1 MAATG
6 DHQILHCRWNWC
18 ARTFELPTDLLN
30 HLKSEH
36 FSHILRVEKKELD
49 IYLRCNEGRS
59 GMTGTGSTTFE

>member
-36 FSHILRVEKKELD
+36 FSHILSVEKKELD